1 MTGFTQIWRSSGKF
15 RVGAIITLLLIFT
28 ALLHQPLIRLTIGDV
43 EPLATGSFTIF
54 ENPSRTHPL
63 GTDRFGRDVLALV
76 LVGLPNSLLVAAV
89 AGVISTIIG
98 SAVGFTAGYLG
109 GRMDGFLRTFTDMF
123 LVIPTLPLIIILAA
137 YVQRVSI
144 VQLAVILAI
153 FSWPFAAR
161 VIRSQV
167 LSLRERPYIE
177 LSKITNMSHREI
189 IMQDI
194 LPNMLPYIGIGFAS
208 SALGAAFAL
217 VGLEVI
223 GLGPGGSDTIDLGL
237 LINFAQQWG
246 VLSLGKW
253 AIFVAPVTLLVLLFT
268 GVVLI
273 NQGME
278 EHFNPRL
285 RGGEG

>member
-1 MTGFTQIWRSSGKF
+1 M
-15 RVGAIITLLLIFT
+15 L
-28 ALLHQPLIRLTIGDV
+28 ALLHQLIIQLVIGDT
-43 EPLATGSFTIF
+43 EPLATGSFAIF
-54 ENPSRTHPL
+54 LSPVWEHPL

-76 LVGLPNSLLVAAV
+76 LVGLPNSLIVAGI
-89 AGVISTIIG
+89 AGVISTMIG
-98 SAVGFTAGYLG
+98 IVVGFTAGYKG
-109 GRMDGFLRTFTDMF
+109 GRIDAALRTFTDMF

-137 YVQRVSI
+137 YVQQVTI
-144 VQLAVILAI
+144 AQLAIILAV

-161 VIRSQV
+161 VIRAQV

-177 LSKITNMSHREI
+177 LSKMTNMSDREI
-189 IMQDI
+189 IVGDI
-194 LPNMLPYIGIGFAS
+194 LPNMLPYIGIGFAT

-223 GLGPGGSDTIDLGL
+223 GLGPGGSDTMDLGL

-253 AIFVAPVTLLVLLFT
+253 AILAAPVTLLVLLFF

-273 NQGME
+273 NQGLE
-278 EHFNPRL
+278 EFYNPRL
-285 RGGEG
+285 RAAEG

>member
-1 MTGFTQIWRSSGKF
+1 MGIVRVWRSSSKF
-15 RVGAIITLLLIFT
+15 RVGVVITATLIVI
-28 ALLHQPLIRLTIGDV
+28 ALLHQLIIQLVIGDT
-43 EPLATGSFTIF
+43 EPLATGSFAIF
-54 ENPSRTHPL
+54 LSPVREHPL

-76 LVGLPNSLLVAAV
+76 LVGLPNSLIV
-89 AGVISTIIG
+89 AGIAGAISTMIG
-98 SAVGFTAGYLG
+98 IVVGFTAGYKG
-109 GRMDGFLRTFTDMF
+109 GRIDAALRTFTDMF

-137 YVQRVSI
+137 YVQQVSI
-144 VQLAVILAI
+144 AQLAIILAV

-161 VIRSQV
+161 VIRAQV

-177 LSKITNMSHREI
+177 LSKMTNMTDREI
-189 IMQDI
+189 IVGDI
-194 LPNMLPYIGIGFAS
+194 LPNMLPYIGIGFAT

-223 GLGPGGSDTIDLGL
+223 GLGPGGSDTMDLGL

-253 AIFVAPVTLLVLLFT
+253 AILAAPVTLLVLLFF

-273 NQGME
+273 NQGLE
-278 EHFNPRL
+278 EFYNPRL
-285 RGGEG
+285 RAAEG

>member
-1 MTGFTQIWRSSGKF
+1 MGIVRVWRSSGKF
-15 RVGAIITLLLIFT
+15 RVGVVIIATLIVL
-28 ALLHQPLIRLTIGDV
+28 ALLHQLIIQLVIGDT
-43 EPLATGSFTIF
+43 EPLATGSFAIF
-54 ENPSRTHPL
+54 LSPVWEHPL

-76 LVGLPNSLLVAAV
+76 LVGLPNSLIVAGI
-89 AGVISTIIG
+89 AGVISTMIG
-98 SAVGFTAGYLG
+98 IVVGFTAGYKG
-109 GRMDGFLRTFTDMF
+109 GRIDAALRTFTDMF

-137 YVQRVSI
+137 YVQQVTI
-144 VQLAVILAI
+144 AQLAIILAV

-161 VIRSQV
+161 VIRAQV

-177 LSKITNMSHREI
+177 LSKMTNMSDREI
-189 IMQDI
+189 IVGDI
-194 LPNMLPYIGIGFAS
+194 LPNMLPYIGIGFAT

-223 GLGPGGSDTIDLGL
+223 GLGPGGSDTMDLGL

-253 AIFVAPVTLLVLLFT
+253 AILAAPVTLLVLLFF

-273 NQGME
+273 NQGLE
-278 EHFNPRL
+278 EFYNPRL
-285 RGGEG
+285 RAAEG

>member
-1 MTGFTQIWRSSGKF
+1 MGIVRVWRSSGKF
-15 RVGAIITLLLIFT
+15 RVGVVITATLIVL
-28 ALLHQPLIRLTIGDV
+28 ALLHQLIIQLVIGDT
-43 EPLATGSFTIF
+43 EPLATGSFAIF
-54 ENPSRTHPL
+54 LSPVWEHPL

-76 LVGLPNSLLVAAV
+76 LVGLPNSLIVAGI
-89 AGVISTIIG
+89 AGVISTMIG
-98 SAVGFTAGYLG
+98 IVVGFTAGYKG
-109 GRMDGFLRTFTDMF
+109 GRIDAALRTFTDMF

-137 YVQRVSI
+137 YVQQVTI
-144 VQLAVILAI
+144 AQLAIILAV

-161 VIRSQV
+161 VIRAQV

-177 LSKITNMSHREI
+177 LSKMTNMSDREI
-189 IMQDI
+189 IVGDI
-194 LPNMLPYIGIGFAS
+194 LPNMLPYIGIGFAT

-223 GLGPGGSDTIDLGL
+223 GLGPGGSDTMDLGL

-253 AIFVAPVTLLVLLFT
+253 AILAAPVTLLVLLFF

-273 NQGME
+273 NQGLE
-278 EHFNPRL
+278 EFYNPRL
-285 RGGEG
+285 RAAEG

>member
-1 MTGFTQIWRSSGKF
+1 MGIVRVWRSSSKF
-15 RVGAIITLLLIFT
+15 RVGVVITATLIVL
-28 ALLHQPLIRLTIGDV
+28 ALLHQLIIQLVIGDT
-43 EPLATGSFTIF
+43 EPLATGSFAIF
-54 ENPSRTHPL
+54 LSPVREHPL

-76 LVGLPNSLLVAAV
+76 LVGLPNSLIVAGI
-89 AGVISTIIG
+89 AGVISTMIG
-98 SAVGFTAGYLG
+98 IVVGFTAGYKG
-109 GRMDGFLRTFTDMF
+109 GRIDAALRTFTDMF

-137 YVQRVSI
+137 YVQQVSI
-144 VQLAVILAI
+144 AQLAIILAV

-161 VIRSQV
+161 VIRAQV

-177 LSKITNMSHREI
+177 LSKMTNMTDREI
-189 IMQDI
+189 IVGDI
-194 LPNMLPYIGIGFAS
+194 LPNMLPYIGIGFAT

-223 GLGPGGSDTIDLGL
+223 GLGPGGSDTMDLGL

-253 AIFVAPVTLLVLLFT
+253 AILAAPVTLLVLLFF

-273 NQGME
+273 NQGLE
-278 EHFNPRL
+278 EFYNPRL
-285 RGGEG
+285 RAAEG